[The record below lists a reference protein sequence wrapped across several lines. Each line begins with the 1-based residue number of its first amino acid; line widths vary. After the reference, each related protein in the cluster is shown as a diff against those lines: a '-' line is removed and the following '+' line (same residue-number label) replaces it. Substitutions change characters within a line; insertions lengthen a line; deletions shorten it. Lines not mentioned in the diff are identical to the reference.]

1 MQERFYVTTPI
12 YYVNDK
18 PHIGHAYTTI
28 LADVLSRFHRAKGDD
43 TFFLTGVDE
52 HGQKVQEAA
61 LKKGIEPQQ
70 HCDEMVV
77 HFQQAWQKLEITND
91 FFIRTTD
98 AFHKK
103 VVQQVLQDLY
113 DKDEI
118 YEHEYGGHYCVGCE
132 RFYTVKE
139 LVDGMCPQ
147 HLKAPEYI
155 KEKNYFF
162 RMSKYQGWLIDYINS
177 NPDFIKP
184 ESRRN
189 EVLGF
194 LKNKLEDLC
203 ISRPKSR
210 LKWGIELPFD
220 DRYVTYV
227 WFDALLNYVTAV
239 GYKQNDEK
247 FSKWWPADYHLIGKD
262 IVTTHCVYWPT
273 MLKAI
278 GLPLPKTIFAHGWWL
293 VAETKMSK
301 SLQNIVKPLDLI
313 DAYGVDPVR
322 YFLIRDMV
330 LGQDANFSEE
340 MFIRRYNSDL
350 ANDFGNLVSRIS
362 TLIRKNF
369 NSEVP
374 APISVGEEEQSIRRD
389 AETLPARVHAMI
401 DSLALNEAI
410 ETTIAF
416 VRSLNRFMEQR
427 APWKLVK
434 EDKAAAGTVLYT
446 AAEGLRIAALLLAPV
461 MPGKIATVLKSFPV
475 NADQEH
481 CFDWGTLQPG
491 RKLESI
497 PPLFPRIQEK
507 ETAPVQPEAQKE
519 EPENLVTIDD
529 FFKSKLLTARVLEA
543 EKVPDTAKLL
553 KLQIDTGTEKRQI
566 VAGIAEHYQP
576 EELIGKTIVIVANLQ
591 PAKIRGLESRGML
604 LAAKKGKKL
613 SLVTALDEIEP
624 GASVG

>member
-162 RMSKYQGWLIDYINS
+162 RMSKYQSWLIDYINS

-461 MPGKIATVLKSFPV
+461 MPGKIATVLRSFPV
-475 NADQEH
+475 NAGQEH
-481 CFDWGTLQPG
+481 CFDWGTLQTG

-507 ETAPVQPEAQKE
+507 ETAPAQSEAQKE
-519 EPENLVTIDD
+519 EPESLVTIDD
-529 FFKSKLLTARVLEA
+529 FFKSKLVTARVLEA